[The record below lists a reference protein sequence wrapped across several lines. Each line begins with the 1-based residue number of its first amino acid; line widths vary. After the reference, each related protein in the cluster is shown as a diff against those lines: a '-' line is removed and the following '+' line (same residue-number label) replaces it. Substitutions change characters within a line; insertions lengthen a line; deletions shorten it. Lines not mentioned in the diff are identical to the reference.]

1 MYPSLNQTLCGEH
14 HYQYLIE
21 SHYAD
26 TKLGYKRDNLLGIS
40 SCSLETS
47 RSSHF
52 VVYISHPIFTGT
64 VSLPFL
70 IPNFFLEYIS
80 CLLKCFF
87 SYCAERM
94 SGKVFVVFAL
104 LVALLVSGAA
114 STTETGETEETNVL
128 KQLLTKHEMAKDST
142 GRQRQAPR
150 THSARLERRA
160 HLSVDEREIMTKQI
174 MQAISGMLQ
183 AWVGKLCDCHLV
195 SLQLIKA
202 MFE

>member
-26 TKLGYKRDNLLGIS
+26 TKLGYKRDSLLGIS
-40 SCSLETS
+40 SCALETS

-52 VVYISHPIFTGT
+52 VVYISHPIFT
-64 VSLPFL
+64 
-70 IPNFFLEYIS
+70 
-80 CLLKCFF
+80 
-87 SYCAERM
+87 ERM

-114 STTETGETEETNVL
+114 SPTETGETEETNVL
-128 KQLLTKHEMAKDST
+128 KQLLAKHEMAKDSA

-150 THSARLERRA
+150 THSARVERRA

-174 MQAISGMLQ
+174 MQAISELMNSECMTDRDYQG
-183 AWVGKLCDCHLV
+183 WVDFGRRDT
-195 SLQLIKA
+195 
-202 MFE
+202 E